1 MLVLGVLAVLMG
13 ALVAVRYGRVEKL
26 ERLDDVEHLFK
37 SEDLSRSERTVT
49 ASSENSEERQEEDE

>member
-1 MLVLGVLAVLMG
+1 MG
-13 ALVAVRYGRVEKL
+13 ALVAVRYERVEKL